1 MVRVVVPSSFWLWN
15 PRVSG
20 TEAGEWSLVSLD
32 GTPSV
37 RVPAVKAIAD
47 TLQKNPWLNEAHPQA
62 AKVAILYN
70 REAQVLMSLDGR
82 HQHREDEVE
91 DSLRGCYLALHRAHV
106 PTDFVDLD
114 QLKSGELQKYDV
126 LYIPYSYA
134 LDDAAIA
141 ALKSYVRQGGTLWA
155 DGLTG
160 WKDASG
166 TIRPTIPGGLTDLFG
181 VEATDL
187 YPVQPDHPYS
197 VTAENEEGGELWR
210 LPLELKGAE
219 AVLSTPDGKPF
230 EVKHAYGKGQVIYF
244 ESAVSLAYD
253 MRFNPVVQQWIV
265 APSLADASR
274 QLVSMPQGSREIM
287 FRGMVQP
294 DGLAAVLSNWGE
306 TQKAVVSF
314 LGDYKVVDTMTGET
328 VPVTEQNGRTLATVN
343 MKAGAVTVLK
353 ATKSQ

>member
-1 MVRVVVPSSFWLWN
+1 MEGISIARMK
-15 PRVSG
+15 
-20 TEAGEWSLVSLD
+20 WS
-32 GTPSV
+32 
-37 RVPAVKAIAD
+37 
-47 TLQKNPWLNEAHPQA
+47 
-62 AKVAILYN
+62 
-70 REAQVLMSLDGR
+70 
-82 HQHREDEVE
+82 

-114 QLKSGELQKYDV
+114 QLKGGELQQYDV

-141 ALKSYVRQGGTLWA
+141 ALKTYVREGGTLWA

-160 WKDASG
+160 WKDATG

-219 AVLSTPDGKPF
+219 VVLSTPDGKPF
-230 EVKHAYGKGQVIYF
+230 EVKHAYGKGQVLYF

-265 APSLADASR
+265 APSLADESHQLGFADGWIARNYVSR
-274 QLVSMPQGSREIM
+274 HGAAGWAGRSAFQLGRCAKGCGQLSWRLQSCRYNDGRDGACDRAEWSHAGHCQHEGRGRHGSESDKIPIEKNRQRKPIDDEIKL
-287 FRGMVQP
+287 R
-294 DGLAAVLSNWGE
+294 
-306 TQKAVVSF
+306 
-314 LGDYKVVDTMTGET
+314 
-328 VPVTEQNGRTLATVN
+328 
-343 MKAGAVTVLK
+343 
-353 ATKSQ
+353 